1 MRLTNMGQGQ
11 IQHSGVKIWPG
22 GMAPAHAHS
31 IKHQKRSEQRG
42 REEPSVVKT
51 NPNIWL
57 LFTTPSSA
65 IASCNVSGEVVVF
78 RVHHLVRGSFVR
90 RWENYICLHRSD
102 YRSPPKYPLKGFLSL
117 TITHSHAH
125 APSGDSPTIQWI
137 IHWIHPSFHS
147 VHSMYLLNCS
157 LLTNTWNGQ
166 RSGRIRTCIGS
177 GAEKHV
183 TFGIYSS

>member
-42 REEPSVVKT
+42 GEEPSVVKT

-102 YRSPPKYPLKGFLSL
+102 YRSPPKYPLKGFLSR
-117 TITHSHAH
+117 TITRTRTHLPAILQRFN
-125 APSGDSPTIQWI
+125 GLFIGF
-137 IHWIHPSFHS
+137 IHPSI
-147 VHSMYLLNCS
+147 L
-157 LLTNTWNGQ
+157 
-166 RSGRIRTCIGS
+166 CIQC
-177 GAEKHV
+177 
-183 TFGIYSS
+183 IY